1 MASQLPGVVVGGLV
15 SLVVAVVLLFVQRYL
30 REHGEI
36 YREVSWTIP
45 LRTGSKNLEHG
56 FEGRFVNQKDVDT
69 ALWEIRLEF
78 HKGGERVGNPL
89 TCYLTDSNEAVRF
102 LNLPSRV
109 SIVREMHIQISASNL
124 DELKDML
131 RPLAEADGAEFVGA
145 IPGGEEIRQ
154 ELKGTPKWPYVD
166 DL

>member
-1 MASQLPGVVVGGLV
+1 
-15 SLVVAVVLLFVQRYL
+15 
-30 REHGEI
+30 
-36 YREVSWTIP
+36 
-45 LRTGSKNLEHG
+45 
-56 FEGRFVNQKDVDT
+56 VNQKDVYT

>member
-1 MASQLPGVVVGGLV
+1 
-15 SLVVAVVLLFVQRYL
+15 VVADVRRVGDGITTAGGGGWRVGEPRGRRGAAVRATVL

-45 LRTGSKNLEHG
+45 FRTGSSNNVEHG

-102 LNLPSRV
+102 LNLAPAGGRYPA
-109 SIVREMHIQISASNL
+109 I
-124 DELKDML
+124 
-131 RPLAEADGAEFVGA
+131 LAH
-145 IPGGEEIRQ
+145 
-154 ELKGTPKWPYVD
+154 
-166 DL
+166 